1 MLHLNSVSHEGQ
13 RIIIF
18 LTVPQ
23 FPLIMFNMHM
33 LSLFNAQG
41 IMTLLISPTFYGT
54 DSCTI
59 FQERVTNNP
68 FWTSVNELHCVARR
82 G

>member
-1 MLHLNSVSHEGQ
+1 MRGRGSAIV
-13 RIIIF
+13 F
-18 LTVPQ
+18 LTMPQ
-23 FPLIMFNMHM
+23 FPLIVFNMHM
-33 LSLFNAQG
+33 LSPSDAQAT
-41 IMTLLISPTFYGT
+41 MTLLISLTFYGS

-59 FQERVTNNP
+59 FQERVANNP